1 MDASAGLAQAVELE
15 SVRKGAERKRSLWDM
30 QAFIRNAGQTAG
42 PAGPGCQRFLQ
53 YNHRPRKSLP
63 ENGAGDRVDEAV
75 LGALDGRGRQVLEPQ
90 RSGISREPLGRRLI
104 GGNLRNR
111 RRM

>member
-1 MDASAGLAQAVELE
+1 MPPEPALANANSPPESEPAMPNALAIWSAESRSSAAQP
-15 SVRKGAERKRSLWDM
+15 
-30 QAFIRNAGQTAG
+30 AG
-42 PAGPGCQRFLQ
+42 PAGPGCKRFLQ
-53 YNHRPRKSLP
+53 YNRRPWKSLP
-63 ENGAGDRVDEAV
+63 EKGAGDRVDEAV

-90 RSGISREPLGRRLI
+90 GSGISREPLGRRLI